1 MIRGLWTKLALLGLF
16 MGVSCFVVLY
26 IKESSVNQDY
36 NDIGEFTWSVI
47 LYLFRRT
54 SVQPVTAFGG
64 YVGTLLLVLSVL
76 FIPYAI
82 GYLTSKVIKET
93 LEGLMSGKSLKDGA
107 YVILNW
113 NPRARDIAD
122 ELFNS
127 GSNGKQ
133 KPRVTLIH
141 DDPKK
146 NFGELY
152 EKKLDKDLNKNF
164 NKINFKYGRVCDP
177 EYLESVEVLKAESII
192 ILSDPKEGDAADDKT
207 LRSLLAIGEIYSR
220 TASEKKRGRNQD
232 GKPSV
237 VVELVNH
244 ENDYIL
250 RQIRTNFPLQ
260 LDWVAGNDVRTHLL
274 AHAAVVSGLT
284 DLYRELLTFSE
295 TNNELYSLRVP
306 DSVFS
311 GQGHNCTFHTYAARI
326 LAHST
331 EDAKG
336 QQAQPLLPI
345 GVRRTRKNGFKIAAN
360 PEPGSELHT
369 LQKGD
374 EIVVL
379 ALDKPKPDAL
389 PGN

>member
-16 MGVSCFVVLY
+16 MGVSGFVVLY

-54 SVQPVTAFGG
+54 SVQPVTTFGG
-64 YVGTLLLVLSVL
+64 YVGTLLLILSVL

-93 LEGLMSGKSLKDGA
+93 LEGLMSGKSLKEGA

-127 GSNGKQ
+127 GSDGNQ
-133 KPRVTLIH
+133 KIRVTLIH

-152 EKKLDKDLNKNF
+152 ENKLDKDLNKNF
-164 NKINFKYGRVCDP
+164 NKINFKFGRVCDA
-177 EYLESVEVLKAESII
+177 EYLEGVEVLKAESII

-207 LRSLLAIGEIYSR
+207 LRSLLALGEVYNS
-220 TASEKKRGRNQD
+220 TTSGKKRG
-232 GKPSV
+232 GKPNV
-237 VVELVNH
+237 VVELVNDA
-244 ENDYIL
+244 NDYIL

-260 LDWVAGNDVRTHLL
+260 LDWVAGNNVRTHLL

-311 GQGHNCTFHTYAARI
+311 PKHDNVTFHTYAARI
-326 LAHST
+326 LAHSS
-331 EDAKG
+331 EEA
-336 QQAQPLLPI
+336 QSQNEQPLLPV
-345 GVRRTRKNGFKIAAN
+345 GVRRSWKNGFKIAAN

-374 EIVVL
+374 EIIVL
-379 ALDKPKPDAL
+379 ALDKPTDDAL
-389 PGN
+389 PGH